1 MTKKRPKTAPKKP
14 AHAQPAGYWFDQAE
28 AARVVRFFTRYL
40 RHTKGELAGKPF
52 DLAAWQANFLEE
64 LFGARRKRDNLR
76 RYRRAHMEIPRKN
89 GKTTL
94 GAGVGLYMLFGDGEP
109 GAEIYSAAG
118 DKDQAKL
125 LFDIGKGMVES
136 HPQLRQRCKLYK
148 DTIVLEETSSVW
160 KVLSSEA
167 YTKHGLNASAILF
180 DELHTQPNRELWD
193 VLTTSTGARTQP
205 LTAAFTTAGF
215 DKLTLCYEQHVYA
228 ENVRDGIIDDPEFLP
243 LIFAADDSLEFD
255 DPEAWEKANPNL
267 GISIRRDYLES
278 ESRRA
283 RQTPGYVNTFRRL
296 QLNQWTESDVRWLD
310 IAAWDKGAKAKVDRE
325 QLRGKKCKAGLD
337 LATTRDLTA
346 FVLVFPMG
354 DGTYKVLPV
363 CWIPEDSAREREQRD
378 RVPYSVWIRQG
389 LIKTTRGNTT
399 DYATVRRDINELAE
413 EFGIE
418 EIAVD
423 RLFQGAQLATELQD
437 DGFAVTTFG
446 QGFYS
451 MAAPTKELEQLVLEG
466 KLHHGGNPVMR
477 WHASNV
483 SVETDDAGNMKPSK
497 KKSTERIDLIV
508 GTLMALG
515 RLMQDP
521 TGESVYET
529 RGVLEI

>member
-1 MTKKRPKTAPKKP
+1 MKTLPKTVAAKNL
-14 AHAQPAGYWFDQAE
+14 HRQPAGYWFDEAE
-28 AARVVRFFTRYL
+28 ASRVARFFTRYL
-40 RHTKGELAGKPF
+40 RHTKGALAGKPF
-52 DLAAWQANFLEE
+52 ELAPWQETFLRE
-64 LFGARRKRDNLR
+64 LFGARRKRDKLR
-76 RYRRAHMEIPRKN
+76 RYRRALMEIPRKN

-94 GAGVGLYMLFGDGEP
+94 GAGVGLYLLFADGEP

-125 LFDIGKGMVES
+125 LFDLGKGMVEG
-136 HPQLRQRCKLYK
+136 HDQLRQRCKLYK
-148 DTIVLEETSSVW
+148 DAIVIEETGSIW

-193 VLTTSTGARTQP
+193 VLTTSTGARAQP

-215 DKLTLCYEQHVYA
+215 DRHSLCYEQHLYA
-228 ENVRDGIIDDPEFLP
+228 LQVRDGVIPDPEFLP
-243 LIFAADDSLEFD
+243 LIFAADEDRDFA
-255 DPEAWEKANPNL
+255 DPQAWEQANPNL
-267 GISIRRDYLES
+267 DISLRRDYLES
-278 ESRRA
+278 EARRA
-283 RQTPGYVNTFRRL
+283 QQTPGYVNTFRRL

-310 IAAWDKGAKAKVDRE
+310 LGAWDKGATPKIDRE

-346 FVLVFPMG
+346 FVMVFSIG

-363 CWIPEDSAREREQRD
+363 CWIPADTAREREQRD

-389 LIKTTRGNTT
+389 LIKTTPGNTT
-399 DYATVRRDINELAE
+399 DYATVRRDINELAN

-423 RLFQGAQLATELQD
+423 RLFQGAQLSTELQD

-446 QGFYS
+446 QGFWS
-451 MAAPTKELEQLVLEG
+451 MAAPCKEFEQLVLEG
-466 KLHHGGNPVMR
+466 KFHHGGNPVMR

-483 SVETDDAGNMKPSK
+483 SVETDDAGCMKPSK

-508 GTLMALG
+508 GSLMALG

-521 TGESVYET
+521 TGDSVYET